1 MLSHLSDREVTMS
14 ENLSSLRD
22 PLLMQNEEYR
32 QLDRQHTEYESRLH
46 VLTEKVVLN
55 DDEQFE
61 ETTLKKKKLQVKD
74 RMEAIAREVR
84 GGPVAH

>member
-32 QLDRQHTEYESRLH
+32 QLDRQHNEYESRLH